1 MSALLLALLL
11 DLNAAPSCIARD
23 GQLACGFHCTSN
35 LTQLACART
44 PEGLCTATPDHV
56 VCWDPPP
63 DVRWLLQTRDDIT
76 LPRCISS
83 TSQAACGF
91 ACVQSGSRVACANT
105 PMGACGSRFG
115 ELRCFDPA
123 PEVRWAMEADDDL
136 RPAECERTLSK
147 VVCGYH
153 CESTLDDVRC
163 AATPWGSC
171 VRHFDSLACWDPAPS
186 LQAASALDTR

>member
-91 ACVQSGSRVACANT
+91 ACVQSG
-105 PMGACGSRFG
+105 
-115 ELRCFDPA
+115 
-123 PEVRWAMEADDDL
+123 
-136 RPAECERTLSK
+136 
-147 VVCGYH
+147 
-153 CESTLDDVRC
+153 
-163 AATPWGSC
+163 
-171 VRHFDSLACWDPAPS
+171 
-186 LQAASALDTR
+186 